1 MGVKSKDRRPRAFH
15 RNHACADAK
24 RRFHTIGR
32 VLVHRHAATCRK
44 QRWEWSSCMTVL
56 SYSSSQ
62 GSPIRP
68 TIHVVP
74 KVLVVDDEPRITS
87 FVARALV
94 AEGFEVDSAGD
105 GARALELAGA
115 GGYAIVVLD
124 LMMPAVDGHS
134 VLRWITENR
143 PEQRVLVL
151 SALSDVQTKVR
162 CFEAGA
168 TDYLTKPFALEELIA
183 RVRARLRQPVSGLGE
198 QLLRAGDVTLD
209 TVRRVADAGAGSV
222 SLSEREFLLLQNLM
236 LKDGEPCTRQRLLA
250 DVWGYS
256 FDSGSNVVDVYVGRL
271 RAKLGPDVIE
281 TVRGVGYRLQA
292 A

>member
-1 MGVKSKDRRPRAFH
+1 VPR
-15 RNHACADAK
+15 
-24 RRFHTIGR
+24 
-32 VLVHRHAATCRK
+32 
-44 QRWEWSSCMTVL
+44 
-56 SYSSSQ
+56 
-62 GSPIRP
+62 
-68 TIHVVP
+68 
-74 KVLVVDDEPRITS
+74 VLVVDDEPRITS

-94 AEGFEVDSAGD
+94 AEGFEVDSARD
-105 GARALELAGA
+105 GTRALELAGI

-124 LMMPAVDGHS
+124 LMMSGVDGHS

-151 SALSDVQTKVR
+151 SALSDVETKVR

-168 TDYLTKPFALEELIA
+168 ADYLTKPFALEELIA
-183 RVRARLRQPVSGLGE
+183 RVRARLHQPVSGLGE

-209 TVRRVADAGAGSV
+209 TVRRVADAGSGSV
-222 SLSEREFLLLQNLM
+222 PLSEREFLLLKQLM

-256 FDSGSNVVDVYVGRL
+256 FDPGSNVVDVYVGRL